1 MAAILK
7 QFHGL
12 LAATRAPYKSMDGV
26 LKAIRLAR
34 EENWPNFAM

>member
-12 LAATRAPYKSMDGV
+12 LAATRAPYQRMDGV
-26 LKAIRLAR
+26 LNAIRLAR
-34 EENWPNFAM
+34 EQNWSYFAM

>member
-34 EENWPNFAM
+34 EQNWRNFAM